1 MLFRSF
7 LEWPDENIFEI
18 DLSAGKHFRL
28 EKERHEPHHKKVP
41 RPGSTI
47 RKKPLAHKTP
57 IKKQISN
64 IKSYPV
70 KKHSDIKVSTK
81 EHRIKKVN
89 KSRAPKRTHEER
101 LEYYRKKYGENFT
114 PVVKQSEDKIHPKKK
129 SFLKK
134 ILGLFIK
141 D

>member
-1 MLFRSF
+1 M
-7 LEWPDENIFEI
+7 FEK

-41 RPGSTI
+41 KPGATG

-57 IKKQISN
+57 VKKQTSN
-64 IKSYPV
+64 MKSHPV

-101 LEYYRKKYGENFT
+101 LEYYRKKYGENYA
-114 PVVKQSEDKIHPKKK
+114 PAVKQSEDKIQPGKK
-129 SFLKK
+129 SLLKK
-134 ILGLFIK
+134 IFGLFIK